1 LFASLSD
8 ENWKIISSFAAP
20 PDIYNLSLSSV
31 HFFREATVTTASEK
45 NAASSSNDRK
55 VLATQLLRSS
65 LLSSLGRVLENSG
78 SGITLDSV
86 LKMGELPEGSAL
98 IAGSSIVAACLGKD
112 WSGGRN
118 ASDVDVYCSAR
129 AAPQIRSWLVEEAD
143 GMFVGFNDTYIDFVS
158 DSLLYVVDTNIHHVE
173 HWGSV
178 ADNFADND
186 GYESDEAKYRS
197 DEAKYRQKT
206 IQWGKGTVE
215 YANDVWKRSMQLGI
229 LGVVPINDG
238 THDLKPKPGG
248 NLPFDFHGSGGIDLI
263 VAKAGMPVSSLL
275 NGFDLEI
282 CKASFDGNKFHIPDP
297 HLTFA
302 GKTKMESNR
311 RAVVGSYVTY
321 HREPENRYSMSAIEL
336 SKLVSGTIR
345 AVRRD
350 VPNAPFYRLLDV
362 AAALPD
368 RYNPRARPWDMGG
381 SMYDAVVQAKWAPP
395 IQFHNWC
402 CKLIDRLRKYQ
413 QRGIEVVDAPTIADE
428 YRANRYSIMSHG
440 G

>member
-1 LFASLSD
+1 MNSTIATGKRKSDDAFPPAAADSHPNLFASLSD

-20 PDIYNLSLSSV
+20 HDIYNLSLSSM
-31 HFFREATVTTASEK
+31 HFFREAAASAAASEK
-45 NAASSSNDRK
+45 NAASSSNDKK
-55 VLATQLLRSS
+55 VLATQLLRAS
-65 LLSSLGRVLENSG
+65 LLSSLGRVLQNSG
-78 SGITLDSV
+78 SGITLDAV
-86 LKMGELPEGSAL
+86 LKMGDLPEGSAL
-98 IAGSSIVAACLGKD
+98 IAGSTIVAACLGKD

-118 ASDVDVYCSAR
+118 ASDVDV
-129 AAPQIRSWLVEEAD
+129 
-143 GMFVGFNDTYIDFVS
+143 
-158 DSLLYVVDTNIHHVE
+158 HVE
-173 HWGSV
+173 YWGSV
-178 ADNFADND
+178 AENFADND
-186 GYESDEAKYRS
+186 GYES

-263 VAKAGMPVSSLL
+263 VAKAGIPVSSLL

-321 HREPENRYSMSAIEL
+321 HREPENRYSMSTIEL
-336 SKLVSGTIR
+336 SRLVSSTIR

-402 CKLIDRLRKYQ
+402 SKLIDRLRKYQ

>member
-1 LFASLSD
+1 
-8 ENWKIISSFAAP
+8 
-20 PDIYNLSLSSV
+20 
-31 HFFREATVTTASEK
+31 
-45 NAASSSNDRK
+45 
-55 VLATQLLRSS
+55 
-65 LLSSLGRVLENSG
+65 
-78 SGITLDSV
+78 
-86 LKMGELPEGSAL
+86 
-98 IAGSSIVAACLGKD
+98 
-112 WSGGRN
+112 
-118 ASDVDVYCSAR
+118 
-129 AAPQIRSWLVEEAD
+129 
-143 GMFVGFNDTYIDFVS
+143 
-158 DSLLYVVDTNIHHVE
+158 
-173 HWGSV
+173 
-178 ADNFADND
+178 
-186 GYESDEAKYRS
+186 
-197 DEAKYRQKT
+197 
-206 IQWGKGTVE
+206 
-215 YANDVWKRSMQLGI
+215 MQLGI

-413 QRGIEVVDAPTIADE
+413 QRGIDVVDAPTIADDFRIE
-428 YRANRYSIMSHG
+428 RYQIMFHG